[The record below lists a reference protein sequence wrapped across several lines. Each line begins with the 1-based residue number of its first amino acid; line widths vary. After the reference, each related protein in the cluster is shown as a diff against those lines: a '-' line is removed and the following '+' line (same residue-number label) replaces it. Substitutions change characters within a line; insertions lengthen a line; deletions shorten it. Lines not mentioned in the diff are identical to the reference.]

1 MTNEKALILNNVCT
15 TIESEYFK
23 SDSKFKISDTLV
35 YAVSKNITKTKGVVS
50 EKKELDE
57 TIVKVFKKEIGFDE
71 EKAKIDKEYENK
83 VNEGYRAYLQ
93 SEVVKEQLDSFF
105 NKDSKVEVYKV
116 KPEVLDEAIIP
127 SSFREILEEL
137 IVE

>member
-57 TIVKVFKKEIGFDE
+57 TIVKVFKKDIGFDE
-71 EKAKIDKEYENK
+71 EKAKTDKEYESK
-83 VNEGYRAYLQ
+83 VNEDYRAYLQ
-93 SEVVKEQLDSFF
+93 SEVVKGQLDSFF
-105 NKDSKVEVYKV
+105 NEESKVEVYKV
-116 KPEVLDEAIIP
+116 KPEIIDEAIIP
-127 SSFREILEEL
+127 SLFREILEEL

>member
-57 TIVKVFKKEIGFDE
+57 TIVKVFKKDIGFDE
-71 EKAKIDKEYENK
+71 EKAKTDKEYESK

>member
-1 MTNEKALILNNVCT
+1 MTNEKELILNNVCT
-15 TIESEYFK
+15 AIESEYFK

-57 TIVKVFKKEIGFDE
+57 TIIKVFKKEIGFDE

-83 VNEGYRAYLQ
+83 VNEDYRAYLQ
-93 SEVVKEQLDSFF
+93 SEVVKGQLDSFF
-105 NKDSKVEVYKV
+105 NEESKVEVYKV
-116 KPEVLDEAIIP
+116 KPEIIDEAIIP
-127 SSFREILEEL
+127 SLFREILEEL

>member
-35 YAVSKNITKTKGVVS
+35 YAVSKNITKIKDIVA

-57 TIVKVFKKEIGFDE
+57 TIVKVFKKDIGFDE

-83 VNEGYRAYLQ
+83 VNEDYRAYLQ
-93 SEVVKEQLDSFF
+93 SEVVKGQLDSFF
-105 NKDSKVEVYKV
+105 NEESKVEVYKV
-116 KPEVLDEAIIP
+116 KPEILDEAIIP
-127 SSFREILEEL
+127 SSFREILEET

>member
-83 VNEGYRAYLQ
+83 VNEDYRSYLQ

-105 NKDSKVEVYKV
+105 NKESKVEVYKF
-116 KPEVLDEAIIP
+116 KPEILDEAIIP
-127 SSFREILEEL
+127 SSFREILEET

>member
-35 YAVSKNITKTKGVVS
+35 YAVSKNITKTKGVVT

-83 VNEGYRAYLQ
+83 VNEDYRAYLQ
-93 SEVVKEQLDSFF
+93 SEVVKGQLDSFF
-105 NKDSKVEVYKV
+105 NEESKVEVYKV

>member
-1 MTNEKALILNNVCT
+1 MTNEKALILNNACT

-35 YAVSKNITKTKGVVS
+35 YAVSKNITKTKGVVT

-71 EKAKIDKEYENK
+71 EKAKIDKGYENK
-83 VNEGYRAYLQ
+83 VNEDYRAYLQ

>member
-1 MTNEKALILNNVCT
+1 MTNEKALILNNVCI

-23 SDSKFKISDTLV
+23 SDSKFKISETLL

-57 TIVKVFKKEIGFDE
+57 TIIKVFKKDIGFDE
-71 EKAKIDKEYENK
+71 EKAKTDKEYESK
-83 VNEGYRAYLQ
+83 VNEDYRAYLQ

-105 NKDSKVEVYKV
+105 NRESKVEVYKV
-116 KPEVLDEAIIP
+116 KPEVLDEAIVP

>member
-1 MTNEKALILNNVCT
+1 MTNEKALILNNVCI

-57 TIVKVFKKEIGFDE
+57 TIVKVFKKDIGFDE
-71 EKAKIDKEYENK
+71 EKAKTDKEYESK
-83 VNEGYRAYLQ
+83 VNEDYRAYLQ

-105 NKDSKVEVYKV
+105 NVESKVEVYKV

>member
-35 YAVSKNITKTKGVVS
+35 YAVSKNITKTKGVVA

-71 EKAKIDKEYENK
+71 EKAKTNKEYENK
-83 VNEGYRAYLQ
+83 VNEDYRAYLQ

-105 NKDSKVEVYKV
+105 NGENKVDVYKV
-116 KPEVLDEAIIP
+116 KPEILDEAIIP
-127 SSFREILEEL
+127 SSFREILEET